1 MLDFL
6 EICSNETPVASVIW
20 LHGLGADGYDFEP
33 IVRRF
38 DLPISIRYVLPHAPV
53 IPITLNGGYKMPGW
67 YDIYSLEA
75 GSKQDEAGIRLS
87 EAELIQLIKKENIRG
102 IPTEKIMLAG
112 FSQGGAVALHTAI
125 RYPEKLAGVLALS
138 TYLPLQAQCEAEHAT
153 ANQSTSI
160 FMAHGQFD
168 EVIKID
174 RAISSKNALLTLGYT
189 VDWHEYQMA
198 HNVTTDEITDIQRF
212 LTETLV

>member
-1 MLDFL
+1 MLDCL
-6 EICSNETPVASVIW
+6 EICNSDTPVASVIW

-33 IVRRF
+33 VVRGF

-75 GSKQDEAGIRLS
+75 GSQQDEAGIRSS
-87 EAELIQLIKKENIRG
+87 EAALTAVIKRENLRG

-112 FSQGGAVALHTAI
+112 FSQGGAIALHTAI

-153 ANQSTSI
+153 VNQTTPI

-168 EVIKID
+168 EVIKIE
-174 RAISSKNALLTLGYT
+174 RAISSQHVLSRLGYT
-189 VDWHEYQMA
+189 VDWHEYQMG
-198 HNVTTDEITDIQRF
+198 HNVTTDEIADIQGF
-212 LTETLV
+212 LTEELI